1 MSKLYNI
8 PSGYCNSAHV
18 LVSGLPQ
25 NGTIYQMIMLASIL
39 LQCSSSGHQH
49 FCNVLALG
57 VYMNCT
63 MYPVFFVLLLICLHQ
78 TFVQTTQPLK
88 WLFLIGNLCLFI
100 SLYLGII
107 LEIEGKGI
115 KGHFFPIKSNKRALL
130 TWTTSVYSTFSL
142 PLIKQIFEKINHK
155 GQRLEIRCI
164 IGPELIVVSG
174 IYLNC
179 TIYSVVFWTLFM
191 CLH

>member
-18 LVSGLPQ
+18 LVSGLLQ

-164 IGPELIVVSG
+164 IGPELILVSG

>member
-18 LVSGLPQ
+18 LVSGLPR
-25 NGTIYQMIMLASIL
+25 TIYQMIMLASIL

-100 SLYLGII
+100 SLCLGII

-164 IGPELIVVSG
+164 IGPELILVSG